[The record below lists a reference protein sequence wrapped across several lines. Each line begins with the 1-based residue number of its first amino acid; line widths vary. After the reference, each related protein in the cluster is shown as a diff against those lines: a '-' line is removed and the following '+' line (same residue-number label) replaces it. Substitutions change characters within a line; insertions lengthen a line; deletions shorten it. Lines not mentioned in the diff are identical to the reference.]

1 MADCS
6 VPIGFKTPW
15 GQVTEM
21 IETQKGD
28 RLYKLEGGNVSLL
41 TAMPVEE
48 AYAAFLEVQRK
59 EFEKTRG

>member
-1 MADCS
+1 MADYS

-15 GQVTEM
+15 GQVVEM

-28 RLYKLEGGNVSLL
+28 RLYKLEGGNVHLL
-41 TAMPVEE
+41 TAILVEE
-48 AYAAFLEVQRK
+48 AYTAFLEVQRK